1 MRKLA
6 MILLVALVVG
16 VVGCPGAGDQN
27 VEACRFVNDGECDDG
42 RLGAVTNQCP
52 PGTDEADCADV
63 DPTVCQTTEDGECDD
78 GRPGADFAICAPGTD
93 EVTGRL
99 PPFQDRVCI
108 VDQRVGQLE
117 RNFGRHG

>member
-93 EVTGRL
+93 EVDCADI
-99 PPFQDRVCI
+99 PEPQ
-108 VDQRVGQLE
+108 E
-117 RNFGRHG
+117 